1 MFSYGA
7 NIRNPSVFHN
17 REGSSE
23 KLTLTLIPY
32 YVTNNPWHKS
42 NTNICNKV
50 SKSKFFRNFFLRG
63 GIKNFLFFFENLVD
77 GMKERDSLITT
88 PRIPW
93 RIGWYPPGSSVSAG

>member
-17 REGSSE
+17 REG
-23 KLTLTLIPY
+23 L
-32 YVTNNPWHKS
+32 
-42 NTNICNKV
+42 NTNLNTLSRYHITHGTNPIQIYAI
-50 SKSKFFRNFFLRG
+50 KSSSQNFLEIFFERWYKKFF
-63 GIKNFLFFFENLVD
+63 IFFENLID
-77 GMKERDSLITT
+77 GMKEVHSLITT